1 MNLIIQLMFLV
12 HDIFKIEKMRNEFIL
27 FLLVTCL
34 INYSSWG
41 QTESYS
47 VRLAPFSSNKYDEFS
62 PVYYKDGIVFCSNRK
77 NDVFITYSTP
87 KKKEL
92 FNIYYIELGD
102 SVSWEN
108 SGILSKNLMTNFNDG
123 PVTFNK
129 DGNVIYYSRNNK
141 VKDKMRDVFDP
152 KNKLGIY
159 SAEMTNGIWTN
170 IKPFKYNN
178 PGYSLTTPGLAPD
191 GKRLYFASDMPGG
204 FGGADLYYCEWN
216 NNDWDEPVNLGQ
228 KINTTGN
235 EAYPFASKS
244 GELYF
249 SSDGQKGLGKKD
261 IFFSRQVEGEWITPI
276 HLDPPIN
283 SKEDDFGLVTD
294 INLEEGYFSSH
305 RKKTDDIFNF
315 KTEIHQFNNCDSL
328 QENHYCFLFYDEG
341 FPDVDTLPLRYEWD
355 FGDGEKVVGL
365 EAEHCFPGPGK
376 YSVQLNIV
384 DNNTGNTFFTQSSY
398 EFELEDIEQPFINS
412 TDAGIVGNKIKYDGL
427 KTNLPD
433 FEIADYIWNF
443 GDGFKATGPV
453 VDHTYRKEGE
463 YIVQLGLLGE
473 KDSLGVIPKTCVYK
487 KINILEDYQALAMHT
502 AREKGEIK
510 EIPEV
515 EESEQS
521 ELNTL
526 YSLGEEKEGDEVFRV
541 QILASDSQVSSD
553 SSFFDPLR
561 NTYEINENY
570 IYSDS
575 IYSYTV
581 GEESHFLATYPIYN
595 DVVSRGFSDARVKS
609 YILADLTEEEL
620 KEINKEFEEFA
631 DAYFEFDNYKIS
643 SASYTI
649 LDKIVQIMNENP
661 SLKLEI
667 AAHTDNIGSF
677 EYNMNLSQRRAQSI
691 VNYLVV
697 KEINPERLKGKGYGE
712 SRPVASNNTE
722 EGRKM
727 NRRIE
732 FIIINE

>member
-1 MNLIIQLMFLV
+1 MFSV
-12 HDIFKIEKMRNEFIL
+12 RDTFNIRKMKLSCKTFIL
-27 FLLVTCL
+27 FLLITCF
-34 INYSSWG
+34 INHSSRG

-62 PVYYKDGIVFCSNRK
+62 PVYYKHGIVFCSNRK
-77 NDVFITYSTP
+77 NDVFITYSTS

-92 FNIYYIELGD
+92 LNMYYVKLVNDSINLESIE
-102 SVSWEN
+102 
-108 SGILSKNLMTNFNDG
+108 ILSKELMTNFNDG
-123 PVTFNK
+123 PATFNK
-129 DGNVIYYSRNNK
+129 EVNVIYYSRNNE
-141 VKDKMRDVFDP
+141 VNAKMRDVFDP

-159 SAEMTNGIWTN
+159 SAELMNGKWTN
-170 IKPFKYNN
+170 IKPFKYNSLN
-178 PGYSLTTPGLAPD
+178 YSLTTPSLAPD

-204 FGGADLYYCEWN
+204 FGGADLYYCKWN
-216 NNDWDEPVNLGQ
+216 NNDWDEPVNLGK

-249 SSDGQKGLGKKD
+249 SSDGHKGLGKKD
-261 IFFSRQVEGEWITPI
+261 IFFSREVEGEWITPI

-283 SKEDDFGLVTD
+283 SKEDDFGLITD
-294 INLEEGYFSSH
+294 LNLEEGYFSSR
-305 RKKTDDIFNF
+305 RKKTDDIFSF
-315 KTEIHQFNNCDSL
+315 KTEIHQFYNCDSL
-328 QENHYCFLFYDEG
+328 QKNHYCFLFYDEG

-365 EAEHCFPGPGK
+365 EVEHCFPGPGE

-398 EFELEDIEQPFINS
+398 NFELEDIEQPFINS
-412 TDAGIVGNKIKYDGL
+412 PDAGVVGNKIDFDGL

-443 GDGFKATGPV
+443 GDGFKAKGPL
-453 VDHTYRKEGE
+453 VDHTYGKKGE
-463 YIVQLGLLGE
+463 YMVQLGLLGK
-473 KDSLGVIPKTCVYK
+473 KDSLDVIPKTCVYK
-487 KINILEDYQALAMHT
+487 KINIHEDYQAWAMHT
-502 AREKGEIK
+502 AREKGEIE

-515 EESEQS
+515 EESDQS

-541 QILASDSQVSSD
+541 QILASDKQVHID
-553 SSFFDPLR
+553 SSFFNPLW
-561 NTYEINENY
+561 NVYEIKESY
-570 IYSDS
+570 IFTDS

-581 GEESHFLATYPIYN
+581 GEESNLLATFPIYN
-595 DVVSRGFSDARVKS
+595 DVISRGYSEAQVMS
-609 YILADLTEEEL
+609 YILAELTEDQL
-620 KEINKEFEEFA
+620 SEINKKFEEFA
-631 DAYFEFDNYKIS
+631 DAYFEFDYYEIS
-643 SASYTI
+643 AASYPI
-649 LDKIVQIMNENP
+649 LNKVVQIMNENP

-677 EYNMNLSQRRAQSI
+677 EYNMNISERRAQSI
-691 VNYLVV
+691 VNLLASKGISVY
-697 KEINPERLKGKGYGE
+697 RLNGKGYGE
-712 SRPVASNNTE
+712 SRPIAGNNTE

-727 NRRIE
+727 NRRVE

>member
-1 MNLIIQLMFLV
+1 MFLV
-12 HDIFKIEKMRNEFIL
+12 HDTFEIRKMKPSCKTFIL

-34 INYSSWG
+34 INHSSWG
-41 QTESYS
+41 QPESYS

-62 PVYYKDGIVFCSNRK
+62 PVYYKFGIVFCSNRK

-92 FNIYYIELGD
+92 LNMYYVKLVND
-102 SVSWEN
+102 SINLESLE
-108 SGILSKNLMTNFNDG
+108 ILSKELMTNFNDG
-123 PVTFNK
+123 PATFNTL
-129 DGNVIYYSRNNK
+129 GNVIYYSRNNE
-141 VKDKMRDVFDP
+141 VDDKMRDVFDT

-159 SAEMTNGIWTN
+159 SAELMNGIWTN
-170 IKPFKYNN
+170 IKPFKYNSLN
-178 PGYSLTTPGLAPD
+178 YSLTTPSLAPD

-204 FGGADLYYCEWN
+204 FGEADLYYCEWN

-249 SSDGQKGLGKKD
+249 SSDGHKGLGKKD
-261 IFFSRQVEGEWITPI
+261 IFFSREVEGEWITPI
-276 HLDPPIN
+276 HLDSPIN

-294 INLEEGYFSSH
+294 LNLEEGYFSSR
-305 RKKTDDIFNF
+305 RKKTDDIFSF
-315 KTEIHQFNNCDSL
+315 KTEIHQFYDCDSL

-355 FGDGEKVVGL
+355 FGDGEKVIGL

-384 DNNTGNTFFTQSSY
+384 DNKTGNTFFTQSSY
-398 EFELEDIEQPFINS
+398 DFELEDIEQPFINS
-412 TDAGIVGNKIKYDGL
+412 PDASIVGNKIEFDGL
-427 KTNLPD
+427 KTNLPY
-433 FEIADYIWNF
+433 FEIIDYIWDF
-443 GDGFKATGPV
+443 GDGSKAKGPII
-453 VDHTYRKEGE
+453 DHIFEKKGE
-463 YIVQLGLLGE
+463 YTVQLGLLGK
-473 KDSLGVIPKTCVYK
+473 KDSLGLIPKTCVYK
-487 KINILEDYQALAMHT
+487 KMNILEDYQALAMYK
-502 AREKGEIK
+502 AMEKGEIE

-541 QILASDSQVSSD
+541 QILASDKQVQID

-581 GEESHFLATYPIYN
+581 GEESNFLATYTIYN
-595 DVVSRGFSDARVKS
+595 DVISRGYSEAQVIS
-609 YILADLTEEEL
+609 YILAELTEEQL
-620 KEINKEFEEFA
+620 SKINKKFEEFA
-631 DAYFEFDNYKIS
+631 DTYFKFDYYKIS
-643 SASYTI
+643 SASYPI

-667 AAHTDNIGSF
+667 AAHTDNMGSF
-677 EYNMNLSQRRAQSI
+677 EYNMNLSEKRAQSI
-691 VNYLVV
+691 VNYLVS
-697 KEINPERLKGKGYGE
+697 KGISTYRLNGKGYGE
-712 SRPVASNNTE
+712 SRPIASNNTE